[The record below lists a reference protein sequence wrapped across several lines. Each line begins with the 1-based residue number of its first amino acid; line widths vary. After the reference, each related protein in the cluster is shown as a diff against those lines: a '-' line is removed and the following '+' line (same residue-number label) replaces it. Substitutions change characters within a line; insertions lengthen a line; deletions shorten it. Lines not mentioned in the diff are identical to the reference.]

1 MCRVVCKVKRQRR
14 NAQRKRN
21 ETKRRVERRQNTF
34 SNINAG
40 AVTDDSFRFTRKVQ
54 HTIHLEVVV
63 MMMMMVK
70 NMMMKMMIIMVQC
83 S

>member
-1 MCRVVCKVKRQRR
+1 MVCRVKKQRS

-21 ETKRRVERRQNTF
+21 ETKRREERIQNKQ
-34 SNINAG
+34 SNINAA

-63 MMMMMVK
+63 MMVK
-70 NMMMKMMIIMVQC
+70 KMMMMKMMIIMVQC

>member
-1 MCRVVCKVKRQRR
+1 MVCRVKKQRS

-21 ETKRRVERRQNTF
+21 ETKRREERIQNKQ
-34 SNINAG
+34 SNINAA

-63 MMMMMVK
+63 MMMMVK
-70 NMMMKMMIIMVQC
+70 KMMMKMMIIMVQC

>member
-1 MCRVVCKVKRQRR
+1 MVCRVKKQRS

-21 ETKRRVERRQNTF
+21 ETKRGEERRQNKQ
-34 SNINAG
+34 SNINAA

-63 MMMMMVK
+63 MMMVKKMM
-70 NMMMKMMIIMVQC
+70 MMMKMMIIMVQC